1 MAKPVS
7 PFTRQDA
14 RNARYSYQHV
24 AAVVN
29 RLLNR
34 IMQGLDEEARKA
46 FKPSVFHTIHAL
58 HGFFH
63 GQDLSKSG
71 RQLMKSHQFVV
82 PYFDY
87 TGDPENAAKFMGRRL
102 DALREAEEAC
112 GREFVTIERADG
124 VTQLFTW
131 YKAHPLLDAAEAV
144 YYKSRQ
150 SETYWT
156 NARAAVTDEL
166 LDEAIAALPVVE
178 RPAEPQKE
186 GPPCGHPAESDL
198 CEDCQKP
205 WASADVMAGQ
215 VLKGRWTKWE
225 NNAQAILEAEFDAG
239 GDPVLVAKAEAAKI
253 IQMAEAIKQKRARE
267 VLRRAASVRSPDE
280 IADGPGRLADDLST
294 ADILAEVDAGEWD
307 TSGGRNGKDSVAR
320 SEGTPAADPRQTCLG
335 GKPKISPVQS
345 FAEATFAEESESEAL
360 SFALEMARQG
370 LAVFPV
376 YGCTDGVCHCP
387 EGSECRSAGK
397 HPIPAL
403 TPRGVKNAT
412 TDATK
417 IRRWFTKAPHA
428 NLAWAMGGALRLIG
442 VDVDPRSGGDA
453 SLCDLIEAHGD
464 AWLETFTVKTGSL
477 GNHFI
482 FRLPEGVEP
491 HRAKLAPGIDLKA
504 SGGYLVAP
512 PSVHASGR
520 KYEVEKNVY
529 IAEAPAWLVEELT
542 RAEGEAPRV
551 PVDFQ
556 VYRDRK
562 ASGSGPVIVEGERNE
577 RLFRVGCA
585 LWGKGEV
592 GSRGDLLQELMRVN
606 SERVSPPLASDEVY
620 KIVDSI
626 SGRYSLGVPI
636 QEGAA

>member
-1 MAKPVS
+1 MTQPVS

-14 RNARYSYQHV
+14 RNARNSYQHV

-34 IMQGLDEEARKA
+34 IIQGLDGERRKA
-46 FKPSVFHTIHAL
+46 FKPSVFHTVHAL

-63 GQDLSKSG
+63 GQDLSKPG
-71 RQLMKSHQFVV
+71 KALMKSHQFVT

-87 TGDPENAAKFMGRRL
+87 GGNPENAAKFMGSRL
-102 DALREAEEAC
+102 DALRAAEVAC

-144 YYKSRQ
+144 YFKARQ
-150 SETYWT
+150 ADGYWK

-166 LDEAIAALPVVE
+166 LDEAIARLPVVTPKPKPE
-178 RPAEPQKE
+178 AAKGAAE
-186 GPPCGHPAESDL
+186 CGHPAGSGECDECEEWEAADL
-198 CEDCQKP
+198 
-205 WASADVMAGQ
+205 AAGQ
-215 VLKGRWTKWE
+215 VLKGRWTKLQTT
-225 NNAQAILEAEFDAG
+225 AQAILEAEFDAG
-239 GDPVLVAKAEAAKI
+239 GDPVLVAQAQAAKI
-253 IQMAEAIKQKRARE
+253 IQMAEAVKAKRARE
-267 VLRRAASVRSPDE
+267 VLRSALARPAAV
-280 IADGPGRLADDLST
+280 IADGPASYPAEPST
-294 ADILAEVDAGEWD
+294 AQILAEVGAGAWD
-307 TSGGRNGKDSVAR
+307 NRAPESGKDSVTDSR
-320 SEGTPAADPRQTCLG
+320 GGSEDYPREISLG
-335 GKPKISPVQS
+335 GTSKDSPVQEV
-345 FAEATFAEESESEAL
+345 AEADFAEESESDAL
-360 SFALEMARQG
+360 PYALDMAAQG

-376 YGCTDGVCHCP
+376 YGCTDGICHCP
-387 EGSECRSAGK
+387 KGSECRSAGK

-412 TDATK
+412 TDAAT
-417 IRRWFTKAPHA
+417 IRRWFTKDPHV
-428 NLAWAMGGALRLIG
+428 NLAWAMGGPLRLIG

-464 AWLETFTVKTGSL
+464 AWLETFTVRTGSL

-491 HRAKLAPGIDLKA
+491 HRGKLAPGIDLKA
-504 SGGYLVAP
+504 EGGYLVAP

-520 KYEVEKNVY
+520 RYEVEKNVY
-529 IAEAPAWLVEELT
+529 IAEAPEWLVHELT
-542 RAEGEAPRV
+542 RADDEPARV
-551 PVDFQ
+551 PVNFQ
-556 VYRDRK
+556 AYRDRK
-562 ASGSGPVIVEGERNE
+562 ALGGGPVMVEGERNE

-592 GSRGDLLQELMRVN
+592 GSRGDLLQELMQVN
-606 SERVSPPLASDEVY
+606 SERVSPPLESNEVY

-626 SGRYSLGVPI
+626 AGRYPLGVPI

>member
-1 MAKPVS
+1 MTQPAPQS
-7 PFTRQDA
+7 FTRRDA
-14 RNARYSYQHV
+14 TNARHSYQHV

-34 IMQGLDEEARKA
+34 IMQSLDEEARKA
-46 FKPSVFHTIHAL
+46 FKPSVFHTVHAL

-63 GQDLSKSG
+63 GQDLSKRG
-71 RQLMKSHQFVV
+71 KALMKSHQFVT

-87 TGDPENAAKFMGRRL
+87 VGKPENAAKFMGSRL
-102 DALREAEEAC
+102 DALRAAEVAC
-112 GREFVTIERADG
+112 GRGFVTIERADG

-144 YYKSRQ
+144 YFKARQ
-150 SETYWT
+150 SESYWK

-166 LDEAIAALPVVE
+166 LDEAIAALPVVTPTRKPEAE
-178 RPAEPQKE
+178 RPAPE
-186 GPPCGHPAESDL
+186 CGHSAGSGECDE
-198 CEDCQKP
+198 CED
-205 WASADVMAGQ
+205 WASGDLAGGQ

-225 NNAQAILEAEFDAG
+225 NTAQAILEAEFDAG
-239 GDPVLVAKAEAAKI
+239 GDPALVAEARAAKL
-253 IQMAEAIKQKRARE
+253 IQMGKAIKQKRARE
-267 VLRRAASVRSPDE
+267 VLRSALTRSADV
-280 IADGPGRLADDLST
+280 IADGPASYPAEPST
-294 ADILAEVDAGEWD
+294 AQILAEVDAGAWD
-307 TSGGRNGKDSVAR
+307 SGKDSVTD
-320 SEGTPAADPRQTCLG
+320 SEGDPREISLG
-335 GKPKISPVQS
+335 GTLEAAPVQT
-345 FAEATFAEESESEAL
+345 FAEEAGAEESESEAL
-360 SFALEMARQG
+360 PFALDMAEQG

-376 YGCTDGVCHCP
+376 YGCTDGVCHCRK
-387 EGSECRSAGK
+387 GSECRSAGK

-412 TDATK
+412 TDTAK
-417 IRRWFTKAPHA
+417 IRRWFAKEPHA
-428 NLAWAMGGALRLIG
+428 NLAWAMGGSLRLIG

-453 SLCDLIEAHGD
+453 SLCDLVEAHGD
-464 AWLETFTVKTGSL
+464 AWLETFTVRTGSL
-477 GNHFI
+477 GTHFI

-504 SGGYLVAP
+504 EGGYLVAP

-520 KYEVEKNVY
+520 RYEVEKNIY
-529 IAEAPAWLVEELT
+529 IAEAPVWLVEELT
-542 RAEGEAPRV
+542 RAEGEPARV

-556 VYRDRK
+556 AYRDRK

-592 GSRGDLLQELMRVN
+592 SSRGDLLAELMRVN
-606 SERVSPPLASDEVY
+606 SERVSPPLESNEVY

-626 SGRYSLGVPI
+626 AGRYPPGMPI
-636 QEGAA
+636 QDGAA